1 MEAFEIDNMPSQEGR
16 IAIVTGA
23 NTGLG
28 YETALAL
35 AKKQAH
41 VVMACRNLDKATA
54 AKERIIK
61 IVPKARLEIIQLD
74 LNSLDSVRVFAKD
87 YASQYNSLDI
97 LINNAGLMIPPFK
110 KTKDGFESQFGVNY
124 LGHFLLTG
132 LLLPLLEKTAD
143 SRVISLAS
151 IAHRKAKINFD
162 NLNSEK
168 KYSRIDAYGQS
179 KLACLMFA
187 YEMDRRLKK
196 EGSKVLSIAA
206 HPGVSNTEL
215 SRYIPKILYFLLYPF
230 FILVTHPPHKG
241 ALPSLFAALHPE
253 LNGGEYIGPTGYNEM
268 KGKPGIVG
276 SEPQSHDKEVAKR
289 LWEVSEKLTDFHYL

>member
-110 KTKDGFESQFGVNY
+110 KTKDGFRKSIWRELFG
-124 LGHFLLTG
+124 
-132 LLLPLLEKTAD
+132 
-143 SRVISLAS
+143 
-151 IAHRKAKINFD
+151 
-162 NLNSEK
+162 
-168 KYSRIDAYGQS
+168 
-179 KLACLMFA
+179 
-187 YEMDRRLKK
+187 
-196 EGSKVLSIAA
+196 
-206 HPGVSNTEL
+206 
-215 SRYIPKILYFLLYPF
+215 
-230 FILVTHPPHKG
+230 
-241 ALPSLFAALHPE
+241 SLFAYRP
-253 LNGGEYIGPTGYNEM
+253 
-268 KGKPGIVG
+268 
-276 SEPQSHDKEVAKR
+276 
-289 LWEVSEKLTDFHYL
+289 LTAFT